1 MRYLPYLCLVAL
13 LLGGAGD
20 ARAQDHEVGHWPGL
34 WSFNVSSVKQV
45 VRIGDAEFGFEADVT
60 VCLNRKNRGFGF
72 VELSSADDVLRLVP
86 VWGSVDRQTRAV
98 VLTFVPVG
106 EPGNN
111 PDNLCVVIVRTSL
124 TDPDRLV
131 WDFAGGGEDDS
142 MAPAPFEAE
151 GTISLS
157 RRGREC
163 EPVDYGQL
171 DALVAIDAP
180 LQPVEPLPPSTIVGF
195 ESQFLLDRNQAA
207 RGFMDV
213 YLPRSE
219 PVRYEAVFGAA
230 FPGDD
235 DEGSLR
241 VVVILLLAD
250 RQAPLNT
257 HDHVL
262 RATVGVHPDDPDGL
276 IWDLVNGDSG
286 EVNGTFQAVGS
297 IRAEQLNNKYPE
309 NF

>member
-1 MRYLPYLCLVAL
+1 MKYLRQFSLAAL
-13 LLGGAGD
+13 LLGFAGD
-20 ARAQDHEVGHWPGL
+20 ARAQEHEVGHWLGL
-34 WSFNVSSVKQV
+34 GSFNVVSEKQV
-45 VRIGDAEFGFEADVT
+45 VRIGDTEFGFEADVT

-72 VELSSADDVLRLVP
+72 VELSSAEDVLRLVP
-86 VWGSVDRQTRAV
+86 VWGAVDRQTGGV
-98 VLTFVPVG
+98 VLTFVPVV

-111 PDNLCVVIVRTSL
+111 PDNLCVVIVQPSL

-151 GTISLS
+151 GTISPS

-171 DALVAIDAP
+171 FSHVSIDTP

-195 ESQFLLDRNQAA
+195 ESQILLDRNQAA
-207 RGFMDV
+207 RGFLDV

-219 PVRYEAVFGAA
+219 PVRYEPFFGAA
-230 FPGDD
+230 FPGEDAALV
-235 DEGSLR
+235 G
-241 VVVILLLAD
+241 VVVFLLLAD

-257 HDHVL
+257 NDHLL
-262 RATVGVHPDDPDGL
+262 RATVGVEFDQHPGDDGL
-276 IWDLVNGDSG
+276 IWDLINGDSG
-286 EVNGTFQAVGS
+286 EVNGTFEALGS
-297 IRAEQLNNKYPE
+297 LHRRQRLIVPD
-309 NF
+309 